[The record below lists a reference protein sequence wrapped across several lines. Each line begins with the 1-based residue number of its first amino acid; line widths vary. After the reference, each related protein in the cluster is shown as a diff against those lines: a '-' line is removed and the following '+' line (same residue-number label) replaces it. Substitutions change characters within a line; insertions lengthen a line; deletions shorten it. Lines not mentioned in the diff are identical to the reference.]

1 MKQVKESVLIHEIVN
16 KDIEKTAKNVKSSE
30 EAVEAVN
37 EMEEII
43 KSDKCNVL
51 WLAYQQD
58 QIFGISKSTI
68 VFEISVVKLI
78 NKYPIMKSY
87 SLFIH
92 FLKNIFKI
100 ILKNCHEN
108 DSIFK

>member
-16 KDIEKTAKNVKSSE
+16 EDIEKTAKYVKSSE
-30 EAVEAVN
+30 ETVEAVN
-37 EMEEII
+37 EMEDII

-58 QIFGISKSTI
+58 QIFGISKSAI
-68 VFEISVVKLI
+68 VFKISIVKFI
-78 NKYPIMKSY
+78 NKYPIMKNY
-87 SLFIH
+87 SLFLH

-100 ILKNCHEN
+100 IQKNCHEN
-108 DSIFK
+108 DSKFK